1 MEFKQKGKL
10 LKKHTNNED
19 KMLRI
24 KCLWKEVK
32 HLITVYFT
40 SGFNNKEILSLLVS
54 KHHVSTC
61 WLVSMEVIL
70 MHPKPANIEKQ
81 SEKLCRLMVPQNLR
95 GKEQVLLIKALN

>member
-10 LKKHTNNED
+10 LKKHRNNED

-40 SGFNNKEILSLLVS
+40 SGFNNKEILSVLVS
-54 KHHVSTC
+54 KHHVYTC

-81 SEKLCRLMVPQNLR
+81 SEKLCRLKVPQNLR
-95 GKEQVLLIKALN
+95 VKEQVLLIKTLD